1 MSPEEEAA
9 WPSTPAPASPMGM
22 PFSSRAC
29 STMGKVAGCSLPAR
43 AEPSC
48 ASLLGEAA
56 ALAAEVTLLLLAL
69 TQVVAGSPFAGSELQ
84 AAALLLM
91 LNLHGKIHRAV
102 GAMWAAE
109 IPLLLQCLQGKV
121 LAGRERWRQGRG
133 GSENGALQRGRG
145 EALPAAQY
153 LLCCCSHSR
162 ETALRPGELSPLG
175 ICPFQGTD
183 GPFTSPQIAVLEQFC
198 VPAGT
203 VFVGRD
209 RSLRRVCRSQF
220 GSAVCPGKPGLQ
232 QLFLCGLIPSKGLLL
247 LVAVQGKMRASRTLQ
262 SGSSAS

>member
-9 WPSTPAPASPMGM
+9 WPSMPAPASPMGM

-29 STMGKVAGCSLPAR
+29 STTGKVAGCSLPAR

-48 ASLLGEAA
+48 ASLLGDAA

-91 LNLHGKIHRAV
+91 LSLHGKIHRAV
-102 GAMWAAE
+102 GAMWATE

-162 ETALRPGELSPLG
+162 ETALRPGDLSPW
-175 ICPFQGTD
+175 
-183 GPFTSPQIAVLEQFC
+183 
-198 VPAGT
+198 
-203 VFVGRD
+203 
-209 RSLRRVCRSQF
+209 
-220 GSAVCPGKPGLQ
+220 GSAHSRAQMGPPR
-232 QLFLCGLIPSKGLLL
+232 LL
-247 LVAVQGKMRASRTLQ
+247 R
-262 SGSSAS
+262 

>member
-91 LNLHGKIHRAV
+91 QNLHSRIHRAV

-162 ETALRPGELSPLG
+162 ETALRPGDLSPW
-175 ICPFQGTD
+175 
-183 GPFTSPQIAVLEQFC
+183 
-198 VPAGT
+198 
-203 VFVGRD
+203 
-209 RSLRRVCRSQF
+209 
-220 GSAVCPGKPGLQ
+220 GSAH
-232 QLFLCGLIPSKGLLL
+232 S
-247 LVAVQGKMRASRTLQ
+247 RAQMGPPRPLR
-262 SGSSAS
+262 

>member
-1 MSPEEEAA
+1 M
-9 WPSTPAPASPMGM
+9 TP
-22 PFSSRAC
+22 
-29 STMGKVAGCSLPAR
+29 
-43 AEPSC
+43 
-48 ASLLGEAA
+48 
-56 ALAAEVTLLLLAL
+56 LLLAL

-91 LNLHGKIHRAV
+91 QNLHSRIHRAV

-162 ETALRPGELSPLG
+162 ETALRPGDLSPQGSAHSRARMGPSCPLRQQSWSSSVFLLG
-175 ICPFQGTD
+175 QCLWGGT
-183 GPFTSPQIAVLEQFC
+183 
-198 VPAGT
+198 
-203 VFVGRD
+203 GRHT
-209 RSLRRVCRSQF
+209 LCRVCGSQF
-220 GSAVCPGKPGLQ
+220 GSAECPGKPGLQ

-262 SGSSAS
+262 SGSSAY